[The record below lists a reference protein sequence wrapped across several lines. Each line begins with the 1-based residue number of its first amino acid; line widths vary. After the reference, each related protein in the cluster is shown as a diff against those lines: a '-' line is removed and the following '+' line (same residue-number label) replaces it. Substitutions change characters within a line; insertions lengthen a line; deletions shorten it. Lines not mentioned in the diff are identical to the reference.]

1 MRIFAQPLS
10 DFPSISGVDNDTA
23 HLNKKKILMFDMNAL
38 LANAA
43 GVTQS
48 DSRPTKIL
56 DSFPLI
62 PQKSKKRLDVSSQLH
77 LDIGFDTEYVYNP
90 QTNQNDILSYQSYV
104 VLPDGTGI
112 PGILYPASA
121 HKKDRLSLKNFLA
134 QTLTPLLKNEQI
146 TEWPGS
152 ITLYAHFLRADV
164 ASFSDFWSDHKI
176 LLKGIRS
183 TVSSFKNRYGIDFD
197 GVENRREKGS
207 LVTFDKRTSPPR
219 CSNVTFTDT
228 LLITP
233 GGMGLSECGE
243 LLGLPKLTIP
253 APYSISDMRHYLKG
267 DRRGFEAYALRDA
280 EIAVRYALRVKS
292 FCAESLMITRV
303 PATIGGI
310 GVSRFLKTINESG
323 ISSEIC
329 MGTRTVTKQ
338 CWNPE
343 TQGFRTVK
351 TRQSIPAR
359 ELYETFPINCYH
371 GGRNECY
378 MMGITPEREWYD
390 YDLAGAYTTGLLDIL
405 QPDYDNILHS
415 RNPEDYCGH
424 VMGFALV
431 SFQFPDSV
439 RFPCLPVRTEQFGL
453 FFPLAGESWATA
465 PEIALALSLG
475 AEITIQQGIIVPWHL
490 YESGDVT
497 NSREQECSVFL
508 PFVQQVR
515 ENRNR
520 HAKGSLEEK
529 FWKEIGNSLYGKL
542 AQGLHAKTAFDTARG
557 LNSPLPPSA
566 ATQPFFAAHVTGF
579 VRAVVVELINAL
591 PPNATVV
598 SVTTDGFLT
607 DVSLENIEISGP
619 LSSRFQALCDIAD
632 PGSSMLTC
640 KHQVRQLVAMK
651 TRGQLTYK
659 ESEGFPIVHAR
670 AGVKPPADIPR
681 DDYNRYMVDLY
692 MNRAPGQK
700 LRRGSL
706 ISTRDMWLNESDLVA
721 VESEIR
727 LNLEFDFK
735 RQLITPTMNE
745 GHLLMHSRP
754 WDDMSQALKQRQL
767 FDDWRQTHALKDE
780 ADWEDWCDFL
790 YCRNVFTPLK
800 LKVGLNRSDDVL
812 VRLFL
817 RALAQH
823 QWGLT
828 PDDRKRQTSTEVAAW
843 LVAAGYSVTSSDV
856 KNAVRAKLP
865 SIIFDSLTARMNRL
879 MDLIK
884 LVYPGFALPS
894 AVL

>member
-48 DSRPTKIL
+48 DSRPTKTL

-90 QTNQNDILSYQSYV
+90 QTKQNDILSYQSYV
-104 VLPDGTGI
+104 VLPDGTGV

-134 QTLTPLLKNEQI
+134 KTLTPLLKNEQI

-197 GVENRREKGS
+197 EVENRREKNS
-207 LVTFDKRTSPPR
+207 LITFDKRTSPPH

-233 GGMGLSECGE
+233 GGMGLAECGQ
-243 LLGLPKLTIP
+243 LLGLPKLTIA
-253 APYSISDMRHYLKG
+253 APYSISDMRQYLKG
-267 DRRGFEAYALRDA
+267 DRRGFEAYAVRDA
-280 EIAVRYALRVKS
+280 EIAVRYALQVKS
-292 FCAESLMITRV
+292 FCTESLMIERV
-303 PATIGGI
+303 PTTIGAMA
-310 GVSRFLKTINESG
+310 VSRFLKTIDESG

-329 MGTRTVTKQ
+329 MGTRTVSKQ
-338 CWNPE
+338 CWNPD

-405 QPDYDNILHS
+405 QPDYDNIFHS

-475 AEITIQQGIIVPWHL
+475 AEITIQQGIIVPWRMDEPH
-490 YESGDVT
+490 DAT
-497 NSREQECSVFL
+497 NLRKQECSVFL

-515 ENRNR
+515 ENRN
-520 HAKGSLEEK
+520 HHDKGSLEEK

-566 ATQPFFAAHVTGF
+566 VTQPFFAAHVTGF
-579 VRAVVVELINAL
+579 VRAVVGELMNAL
-591 PPNATVV
+591 PTNATVV

-607 DVSLENIEISGP
+607 DASLENIDMSGP
-619 LSSRFQALCDIAD
+619 LSSRFQTLCDIAD

-659 ESEGFPIVHAR
+659 ASEGYPIVHAR

-681 DDYNRYMVDLY
+681 DDYNPYMVDLY
-692 MNRAPGQK
+692 MNRVPGQK

-800 LKVGLNRSDDVL
+800 LKVGQNRSDDVL

-828 PDDRKRQTSTEVAAW
+828 PDDRKRQTSVEIAAW
-843 LVAAGYSVTSSDV
+843 LVEAGYSVTPSDV
-856 KNAVRAKLP
+856 KNAGRAKLP
-865 SIIFDSLTARMNRL
+865 PIIFGSLTSRMNRL
-879 MDLIK
+879 MDHIK
-884 LVYPGFALPS
+884 LKYPGFALPS
-894 AVL
+894 VVL

>member
-1 MRIFAQPLS
+1 MLRFVQPLP
-10 DFPSISGVDNDTA
+10 DFPLISGVDIDTA
-23 HLNKKKILMFDMNAL
+23 HQNKKTLMFDMNAL
-38 LANAA
+38 LADAA
-43 GVTQS
+43 GVTQPVARS
-48 DSRPTKIL
+48 AKTL
-56 DSFPLI
+56 DNFPLI
-62 PQKSKKRLDVSSQLH
+62 PQKSKNRLDVSSELH

-90 QTNQNDILSYQSYV
+90 QTKQNDILSYQSYV
-104 VLPDGTGI
+104 VLPDGTGV

-134 QTLTPLLKNEQI
+134 KTLTPLLKNEQI

-152 ITLYAHFLRADV
+152 MTLYAHFLRADV

-197 GVENRREKGS
+197 EVENRREKNS
-207 LVTFDKRTSPPR
+207 LITFDKRTSPPR

-233 GGMGLSECGE
+233 GGMGLAECGQ
-243 LLGLPKLTIP
+243 LLGLPKLTVP
-253 APYSISDMRHYLKG
+253 APYSISDMRQYLKG
-267 DRRGFEAYALRDA
+267 DRRGFEAYAVRDA
-280 EIAVRYALRVKS
+280 EIAVRYALQVKS
-292 FCAESLMITRV
+292 FCTESLMIERV
-303 PATIGGI
+303 PTTIGAI
-310 GVSRFLKTINESG
+310 AVSRFLKTIDESG

-329 MGTRTVTKQ
+329 MGTRTVSKQ

-405 QPDYDNILHS
+405 QPDYDNIFHS

-475 AEITIQQGIIVPWHL
+475 AEITIQQGIIVPWRMDEPH
-490 YESGDVT
+490 DAT
-497 NSREQECSVFL
+497 NLRKQECSVFL

-515 ENRNR
+515 ENRN
-520 HAKGSLEEK
+520 HHDKGSLEEK

-566 ATQPFFAAHVTGF
+566 VTQPFFAAHVTGF
-579 VRAVVVELINAL
+579 VRAVVGELMNAL
-591 PPNATVV
+591 PTNATVV

-607 DVSLENIEISGP
+607 DASLENIDMSGP
-619 LSSRFQALCDIAD
+619 LSSRFQTLCDIAD

-659 ESEGFPIVHAR
+659 ASEGYPIVHAR
-670 AGVKPPADIPR
+670 AGVKPPVDIPR

-692 MNRAPGQK
+692 INRAPGQK

-800 LKVGLNRSDDVL
+800 LKVGQNRSDDVL

-828 PDDRKRQTSTEVAAW
+828 PDDRKRQTSVEIAAW
-843 LVAAGYSVTSSDV
+843 LVEAGYSVTPSDV
-856 KNAVRAKLP
+856 KNAGRAKLP
-865 SIIFDSLTARMNRL
+865 PIIFDPVTPRMTRL
-879 MDLIK
+879 MDHIK
-884 LVYPGFALPS
+884 LKYPGFVLPS

>member
-1 MRIFAQPLS
+1 
-10 DFPSISGVDNDTA
+10 
-23 HLNKKKILMFDMNAL
+23 MFDMNAL
-38 LANAA
+38 LADAA
-43 GVTQS
+43 GVTQPVARS
-48 DSRPTKIL
+48 AKTL
-56 DSFPLI
+56 DNFPLI
-62 PQKSKKRLDVSSQLH
+62 PQKSKNRLDVSSELH

-90 QTNQNDILSYQSYV
+90 HTKQNDILSYQSYV
-104 VLPDGTGI
+104 VLPDGTGV

-134 QTLTPLLKNEQI
+134 KTLTPLLKNEQI
-146 TEWPGS
+146 NEWPGS

-164 ASFSDFWSDHKI
+164 ASFADFWSDHKI

-197 GVENRREKGS
+197 EVETRREKNS
-207 LVTFDKRTSPPR
+207 LIMFDKRTSPPR
-219 CSNVTFTDT
+219 CSNVTFIDT

-280 EIAVRYALRVKS
+280 EIAVRYALQVKS

-405 QPDYDNILHS
+405 QPDYDNIFHS

-542 AQGLHAKTAFDTARG
+542 AQGLHAKTAFDTTRG
-557 LNSPLPPSA
+557 LNSPLPPSSV
-566 ATQPFFAAHVTGF
+566 TQPFFAAHVTGF
-579 VRAVVVELINAL
+579 VRAVVGELMNAL
-591 PPNATVV
+591 PPNAIVV

-607 DVSLENIEISGP
+607 DVSLENIDMSGP

-692 MNRAPGQK
+692 INRAPGHK

-754 WDDMSQALKQRQL
+754 WDDMSKALKQRQL

-780 ADWEDWCDFL
+780 ADWDDWCDFL
-790 YCRNVFTPLK
+790 YCRNVYTPLK
-800 LKVGLNRSDDVL
+800 LKVGQNRSDDVL

-828 PDDRKRQTSTEVAAW
+828 PDDKKRQTSTEVAAW
-843 LVAAGYSVTSSDV
+843 LVAAGYSVTASDV
-856 KNAVRAKLP
+856 KNAGRAKLP
-865 SIIFDSLTARMNRL
+865 PIIFGSLTSRMNRL

-884 LVYPGFALPS
+884 PVYPGFALPS

>member
-1 MRIFAQPLS
+1 
-10 DFPSISGVDNDTA
+10 
-23 HLNKKKILMFDMNAL
+23 MFDMNAL
-38 LANAA
+38 LADAA
-43 GVTQS
+43 GVTQPVARS
-48 DSRPTKIL
+48 AKTL
-56 DSFPLI
+56 DNFPLI
-62 PQKSKKRLDVSSQLH
+62 PQKSKNRLDVSSELH

-90 QTNQNDILSYQSYV
+90 HTKQNDILSYQSYV
-104 VLPDGTGI
+104 VLPDGTGV

-134 QTLTPLLKNEQI
+134 KTLTPLLKNEQI
-146 TEWPGS
+146 NEWPGS

-164 ASFSDFWSDHKI
+164 ASFADFWSDHKI

-197 GVENRREKGS
+197 EVETRREKNS
-207 LVTFDKRTSPPR
+207 LIMFDKRTSPSR

-233 GGMGLSECGE
+233 GGMGLTECGE

-253 APYSISDMRHYLKG
+253 APYSISDMRQYLKG

-280 EIAVRYALRVKS
+280 EIAVRYALRVKF

-303 PATIGGI
+303 PTTIGGI

-329 MGTRTVTKQ
+329 MGTRTVSKQ

-405 QPDYDNILHS
+405 QPDYDNIFHS

-475 AEITIQQGIIVPWHL
+475 AEITIQQGIIVPWRMD
-490 YESGDVT
+490 EPNGAT
-497 NSREQECSVFL
+497 NLRKQECSVFL

-520 HAKGSLEEK
+520 HDKGSLEEK

-566 ATQPFFAAHVTGF
+566 VTQPFFAAHVTGF
-579 VRAVVVELINAL
+579 VRAVVGELMNAI
-591 PPNATVV
+591 PTNATVV

-607 DVSLENIEISGP
+607 DASLENIDMSGP
-619 LSSRFQALCDIAD
+619 LSSRFQTLCDIAD

-681 DDYNRYMVDLY
+681 DGYNRYMVDLY

-800 LKVGLNRSDDVL
+800 LKVGQNRSDDVL

-828 PDDRKRQTSTEVAAW
+828 LDDRKRQTSVEIAAW
-843 LVAAGYSVTSSDV
+843 LVEAGYSVTSSDV
-856 KNAVRAKLP
+856 KNAGRAKLP
-865 SIIFDSLTARMNRL
+865 PIIFGSLTSRMAHL
-879 MDLIK
+879 MDHITLK
-884 LVYPGFALPS
+884 YPGFALPS
-894 AVL
+894 VVL

>member
-1 MRIFAQPLS
+1 
-10 DFPSISGVDNDTA
+10 
-23 HLNKKKILMFDMNAL
+23 MFDMNAL
-38 LANAA
+38 LADAA
-43 GVTQS
+43 GVTQ
-48 DSRPTKIL
+48 PVAHTAKTL
-56 DSFPLI
+56 DNFPLI
-62 PQKSKKRLDVSSQLH
+62 PQKSKKRLDVSSELH

-90 QTNQNDILSYQSYV
+90 QTKQNDILSYQSYV
-104 VLPDGTGI
+104 VLPDGTGV

-134 QTLTPLLKNEQI
+134 KTLTPLLKNEQI
-146 TEWPGS
+146 NEWPGS

-197 GVENRREKGS
+197 EVENRREKNS
-207 LVTFDKRTSPPR
+207 LITFDKRTSPPR

-233 GGMGLSECGE
+233 GGMGLAECGQ

-253 APYSISDMRHYLKG
+253 APYSISDMRQYLKG
-267 DRRGFEAYALRDA
+267 DRRGFEAYAVRDA
-280 EIAVRYALRVKS
+280 EIAVRYALQVKS
-292 FCAESLMITRV
+292 FCTESLMIERV
-303 PATIGGI
+303 PTTIGAMA
-310 GVSRFLKTINESG
+310 VSRFLKTIDESG

-329 MGTRTVTKQ
+329 MGTRTVSKQ
-338 CWNPE
+338 CWNPD

-405 QPDYDNILHS
+405 QPDYDNIFHS

-475 AEITIQQGIIVPWHL
+475 AEITIQQGIIVPWRMDEPH
-490 YESGDVT
+490 DAT
-497 NSREQECSVFL
+497 NLRKQECSVFL

-520 HAKGSLEEK
+520 HDKGSLEEK

-557 LNSPLPPSA
+557 LNSPLPPSSV
-566 ATQPFFAAHVTGF
+566 TQPFFAAHVTGF
-579 VRAVVVELINAL
+579 VRAVVGELMNAL

-607 DVSLENIEISGP
+607 DVSLENIDMSGP

-681 DDYNRYMVDLY
+681 DDYNRYMVVLY

-800 LKVGLNRSDDVL
+800 LKVGQNRSDDVL

-828 PDDRKRQTSTEVAAW
+828 PDDRKRQTSVEIAAW
-843 LVAAGYSVTSSDV
+843 LVEAGYSVTPSDV
-856 KNAVRAKLP
+856 KNAGRAKLP
-865 SIIFDSLTARMNRL
+865 PIIFDSLTARMNRL

>member
-1 MRIFAQPLS
+1 MI
-10 DFPSISGVDNDTA
+10 
-23 HLNKKKILMFDMNAL
+23 DMNAL

-43 GVTQS
+43 GVTQPDAHS
-48 DSRPTKIL
+48 ARTL
-56 DSFPLI
+56 DNFPLI
-62 PQKSKKRLDVSSQLH
+62 PRKSKKRLDVSSQLH
-77 LDIGFDTEYVYNP
+77 LEIGFDTEYVYNP
-90 QTNQNDILSYQSYV
+90 QTKQNDILSYQSYV
-104 VLPDGTGI
+104 VLPDGTGV

-134 QTLTPLLKNEQI
+134 KTLTPLLKNEQI

-197 GVENRREKGS
+197 EVENRREKNS
-207 LVTFDKRTSPPR
+207 LITFDKRTSPPH

-233 GGMGLSECGE
+233 GGMGLAECGQ

-253 APYSISDMRHYLKG
+253 APYSISDMRQYLKG
-267 DRRGFEAYALRDA
+267 DRRGFEAYAVRDA
-280 EIAVRYALRVKS
+280 EIAVRYALQVKS
-292 FCAESLMITRV
+292 FCTESLMIERV
-303 PATIGGI
+303 PTTIGAMA
-310 GVSRFLKTINESG
+310 VSRFLKTIDESG

-329 MGTRTVTKQ
+329 MGTRTVSKQ

-405 QPDYDNILHS
+405 QPDYDNIFHS

-475 AEITIQQGIIVPWHL
+475 AEITIQQGIIVPWRMDEPH
-490 YESGDVT
+490 DAT
-497 NSREQECSVFL
+497 NLRKQECSVFL

-515 ENRNR
+515 ENRN
-520 HAKGSLEEK
+520 HHDKGSLEEK

-566 ATQPFFAAHVTGF
+566 VTQPFFAAHVTGF
-579 VRAVVVELINAL
+579 VRAVVGELMNAL
-591 PPNATVV
+591 PTNATVV

-607 DVSLENIEISGP
+607 DASLENIDMSGP
-619 LSSRFQALCDIAD
+619 LSSRFQTLCDIAD

-659 ESEGFPIVHAR
+659 ASEGYPIVHAR
-670 AGVKPPADIPR
+670 AGVKPPVDIPR

-692 MNRAPGQK
+692 INRAPGQK

-800 LKVGLNRSDDVL
+800 LKVGQNRSDDVL

-828 PDDRKRQTSTEVAAW
+828 PDDRKRQTSVEIAAW
-843 LVAAGYSVTSSDV
+843 LVEAGYSVTPSDV
-856 KNAVRAKLP
+856 KNAGRAKLP
-865 SIIFDSLTARMNRL
+865 PIIFDPVTPRMTRL
-879 MDLIK
+879 MDHIK
-884 LVYPGFALPS
+884 LKYPGFVLPS

>member
-1 MRIFAQPLS
+1 MI
-10 DFPSISGVDNDTA
+10 
-23 HLNKKKILMFDMNAL
+23 DMNAL

-43 GVTQS
+43 GVTQPDAHS
-48 DSRPTKIL
+48 ARTL
-56 DSFPLI
+56 DNFPLI
-62 PQKSKKRLDVSSQLH
+62 PRKSKKQLDVSSQLH
-77 LDIGFDTEYVYNP
+77 LEIGFDTEYVYNP
-90 QTNQNDILSYQSYV
+90 QTKQNDILSYQSYV
-104 VLPDGTGI
+104 VLPDGTGV

-134 QTLTPLLKNEQI
+134 KTLTPLLKNEQI

-152 ITLYAHFLRADV
+152 MTLYAHFLRADV

-197 GVENRREKGS
+197 EVENRREKNS
-207 LVTFDKRTSPPR
+207 LITFDKRTSPPR

-233 GGMGLSECGE
+233 GGMGLAECGQ

-253 APYSISDMRHYLKG
+253 APYSISDMRQYLKG
-267 DRRGFEAYALRDA
+267 DRRGFEAYAVRDA
-280 EIAVRYALRVKS
+280 EIAVRYALQVKS
-292 FCAESLMITRV
+292 FCTESLMIERV
-303 PATIGGI
+303 PTTIGAMA
-310 GVSRFLKTINESG
+310 VSRFLKTIDESG

-329 MGTRTVTKQ
+329 MGTRTVSKQ

-405 QPDYDNILHS
+405 QPDYDNIFHS

-475 AEITIQQGIIVPWHL
+475 AEITIQQGIIVPWRMDEPH
-490 YESGDVT
+490 DAT
-497 NSREQECSVFL
+497 NLRKQECSVFL

-515 ENRNR
+515 ENRN
-520 HAKGSLEEK
+520 HHDKGSLEEK

-566 ATQPFFAAHVTGF
+566 VTQPFFAAHVTGF
-579 VRAVVVELINAL
+579 VRAVVGELMNAL
-591 PPNATVV
+591 PTNATVV

-607 DVSLENIEISGP
+607 DASLENIDMSGP
-619 LSSRFQALCDIAD
+619 LSSRFQTLCDIAD

-659 ESEGFPIVHAR
+659 ASEGYPIVHAR
-670 AGVKPPADIPR
+670 AGVKPPVDIPR

-692 MNRAPGQK
+692 INRAPGQK

-800 LKVGLNRSDDVL
+800 LKVGQNRSDDVL

-828 PDDRKRQTSTEVAAW
+828 PDDRKRQTSVEIAAW
-843 LVAAGYSVTSSDV
+843 LVEAGYSVTPSDV
-856 KNAVRAKLP
+856 KNAGRAKLP
-865 SIIFDSLTARMNRL
+865 PIIFDPVTPRMTRL
-879 MDLIK
+879 MDHIK
-884 LVYPGFALPS
+884 LKYPGFVLPS

>member
-1 MRIFAQPLS
+1 VQPLP
-10 DFPSISGVDNDTA
+10 DFPLISGVDIDTA
-23 HLNKKKILMFDMNAL
+23 HQNKKTLMFDMNAL
-38 LANAA
+38 LADAA
-43 GVTQS
+43 GVTQPVARS
-48 DSRPTKIL
+48 AKTL
-56 DSFPLI
+56 DNFPLI
-62 PQKSKKRLDVSSQLH
+62 PQKSKNRLDVSSELH

-90 QTNQNDILSYQSYV
+90 QTKQNDILSYQSYV
-104 VLPDGTGI
+104 VLPDGTGV

-134 QTLTPLLKNEQI
+134 KTLTPLLKNEQI

-152 ITLYAHFLRADV
+152 MTLYAHFLRADV

-197 GVENRREKGS
+197 EVENRREKNS
-207 LVTFDKRTSPPR
+207 LITFDKRTSPPR

-233 GGMGLSECGE
+233 GGMGLAECGQ
-243 LLGLPKLTIP
+243 LLGLPKLTVP
-253 APYSISDMRHYLKG
+253 APYSISDMRQYLKG
-267 DRRGFEAYALRDA
+267 DRRGFEAYAVRDA
-280 EIAVRYALRVKS
+280 EIAVRYALQVKS
-292 FCAESLMITRV
+292 FCTESLMIERV
-303 PATIGGI
+303 PTTIGAMA
-310 GVSRFLKTINESG
+310 VSRFLKTIDESG

-329 MGTRTVTKQ
+329 MGTRTVSKQ

-405 QPDYDNILHS
+405 QPDYDNIFHS

-431 SFQFPDSV
+431 SFRFPDTV
-439 RFPCLPVRTEQFGL
+439 RYPCLPVRTDQYGL
-453 FFPLAGESWATA
+453 FFPLMGESWATA
-465 PEIALALSLG
+465 PEIALALFLG
-475 AEITIQQGIIVPWHL
+475 AEIEIQNGIIVPWRKSEPNDTEAAYPQAQQPSL
-490 YESGDVT
+490 
-497 NSREQECSVFL
+497 FL

-520 HAKGSLEEK
+520 HDKGSLEEK

-557 LNSPLPPSA
+557 LNSPLPPSSV
-566 ATQPFFAAHVTGF
+566 TQPFFAAHVTGF
-579 VRAVVVELINAL
+579 VRAVVGELMNAL
-591 PPNATVV
+591 PPNTTVV

-607 DVSLENIEISGP
+607 DASTENIDMSGP

-681 DDYNRYMVDLY
+681 DDYNHYMLGLY
-692 MNRAPGQK
+692 RNRAPGQK

-721 VESEIR
+721 VESDIR

-735 RQLITPTMNE
+735 RQLIAPTMND
-745 GHLLMHSRP
+745 GHLLMYSLP
-754 WDDMSQALKQRQL
+754 WNDIAQALKQRQL
-767 FDDWRQTHALKDE
+767 FDDWRQAHCLKDE

-800 LKVGLNRSDDVL
+800 LKVGQNRSDDVL

-828 PDDRKRQTSTEVAAW
+828 PDDRKRQTSVEIAAW
-843 LVAAGYSVTSSDV
+843 LVEAGYSVTSSDV
-856 KNAVRAKLP
+856 KNAGRAKLP
-865 SIIFDSLTARMNRL
+865 PIIFGSLTSRMTRL
-879 MDLIK
+879 MDHIMLK
-884 LVYPGFALPS
+884 YPGFALPS
-894 AVL
+894 VIL